1 MSTSVAEKMLL
12 ACSPD
17 IATDVAIKAFLKEN
31 PKYNDFGVDLVND
44 FASWMPLQTSKEN
57 TKQTNDMADILAF
70 AQFVEESDTK
80 DVRDLAANEEFKT
93 KELTWEDESW
103 VLDDF
108 IDLLDEFKENKIM
121 EKIKGLLRQVCA
133 DSNV

>member
-17 IATDVAIKAFLKEN
+17 IASDAAIKAFLKEN
-31 PKYNDFGVDLVND
+31 PKYNDFGVDLIND
-44 FASWMPLQTSKEN
+44 FASWMPLQTSKEK
-57 TKQTNDMADILAF
+57 TKQANDMADILAF
-70 AQFVEESDTK
+70 AQFVEESDTN